1 MSRAVL
7 DASAVLA
14 VANAEPGAD
23 HVTRRSQRG
32 VMSAVNV
39 AEVFAKLLLRGV
51 PAADISLGI
60 GSLVTDVVPFDQDQ
74 AEAAAALHA
83 RTRALGLSLADTACL
98 SLGARLGLPVVTT
111 DRDWKKVEGVGPV
124 EVIR

>member
-14 VANAEPGAD
+14 VANAERGAD
-23 HVTRRSQRG
+23 RVTGQYQG

-39 AEVFAKLLLRGV
+39 AEVYTKLLRAGV
-51 PAADISLGI
+51 PAADIAYGI
-60 GSLVTDVVPFDQDQ
+60 DSLVVEVVAFDRAQ
-74 AEAAAALHA
+74 ADAAGALHA
-83 RTRALGLSLADTACL
+83 RTRLLGLSLADTACL
-98 SLGARLGLPVVTT
+98 TLGVRLGLPVLTT
-111 DRDWKKVEGVGPV
+111 DKAWAVVDEVGPV

>member
-23 HVTRRSQRG
+23 RVTGRPPG

-39 AEVFAKLLLRGV
+39 AEVYTKLLRAGV
-51 PAADISLGI
+51 PAADIAYGI
-60 GSLVTDVVPFDQDQ
+60 DALAVEVVPFDRAQ
-74 AEAAAALHA
+74 AEAAASLHA
-83 RTRALGLSLADTACL
+83 RTRSLGLSLADAACL
-98 SLGARLGLPVVTT
+98 ALGVRRGLPVLTT
-111 DRDWKKVEGVGPV
+111 DRAWAVVDDIGPV